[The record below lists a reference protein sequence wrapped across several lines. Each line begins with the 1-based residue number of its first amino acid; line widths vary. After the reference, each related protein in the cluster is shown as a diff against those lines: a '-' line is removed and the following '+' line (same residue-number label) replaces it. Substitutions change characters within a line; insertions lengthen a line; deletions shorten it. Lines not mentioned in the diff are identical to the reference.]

1 MLNKSWYDTDIEK
14 IINNRIYIGDYEQYK
29 RIAKKIGRDTV
40 IYMNVV
46 EPIITRAM
54 WEECQ
59 TQKLSN
65 QRTYKRTRTYL
76 FFQKL
81 VCPKCGRIMKCK
93 GSGGKKKKYIYYN
106 CEFCHFNLREDYVE
120 EYMIK
125 AIYEFLEFE
134 QMCNSFFLPILAD
147 KKDKNTDLNLDK
159 GIEGYIKQKERI
171 KKAYLTG
178 IVELKDFEEDL
189 KKINEKLEILNNKKQ
204 ELNELDTH
212 TFTIEKVMARR
223 DIEKISIDNGYK
235 EKEFYKFEW
244 DIKTKEEKQQFISK
258 YIDNIVIDKTDTGS
272 LDIKQINFRSSFIDK
287 AVKLTQVGAYDYKL
301 PFEVNHKQEM
311 VLVSSPMKRKQVNKY
326 LGYLREYFEIEYRED
341 KGDRIENGMAVFDS
355 AIPDNYELLKVIP
368 IIDINLFKG
377 KDITFGLVFR
387 PTIKEII
394 NEK

>member
-1 MLNKSWYDTDIEK
+1 MKNNVSFNSELAKFGIGLFETIKVTNYPLDLDLH
-14 IINNRIYIGDYEQYK
+14 INRLYNS
-29 RIAKKIGRDTV
+29 AK
-40 IYMNVV
+40 
-46 EPIITRAM
+46 E
-54 WEECQ
+54 
-59 TQKLSN
+59 
-65 QRTYKRTRTYL
+65 
-76 FFQKL
+76 
-81 VCPKCGRIMKCK
+81 
-93 GSGGKKKKYIYYN
+93 
-106 CEFCHFNLREDYVE
+106 
-120 EYMIK
+120 
-125 AIYEFLEFE
+125 
-134 QMCNSFFLPILAD
+134 
-147 KKDKNTDLNLDK
+147 LNLN
-159 GIEGYIKQKERI
+159 
-171 KKAYLTG
+171 
-178 IVELKDFEEDL
+178 
-189 KKINEKLEILNNKKQ
+189 IN
-204 ELNELDTH
+204 
-212 TFTIEKVMARR
+212 
-223 DIEKISIDNGYK
+223 K

-341 KGDRIENGMAVFDS
+341 KGDRTENSMTVFDS